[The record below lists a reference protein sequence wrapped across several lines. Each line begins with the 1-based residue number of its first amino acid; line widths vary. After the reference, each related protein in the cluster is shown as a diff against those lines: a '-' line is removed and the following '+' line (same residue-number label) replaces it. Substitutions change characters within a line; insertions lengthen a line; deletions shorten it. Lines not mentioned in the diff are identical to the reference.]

1 MDNIIEKYKLFI
13 DKNRRALLAIA
24 CFMLVTLAIY
34 ISSAI
39 YHQYNGWVIRASF
52 YGEPF
57 HGRRTSSGEVYDMNA
72 LTVAHR
78 TLPMGTRLK
87 VTNLKNG
94 RSVIV
99 RVNDRGPY
107 IWGRDLDLSVA
118 AAKRLK
124 MVKDGITKVRIEI
137 IK

>member
-1 MDNIIEKYKLFI
+1 MNNILEKYQLFI
-13 DKNRRALLAIA
+13 DKNRRFLLAIA
-24 CFMLVTLAIY
+24 SFVLIVLAIY
-34 ISSAI
+34 IASAI
-39 YHQYNGWVIRASF
+39 YHQYNGWVVRASF

-57 HGRRTSSGEVYDMNA
+57 HGRVTSSGKVYDMNA
-72 LTVAHR
+72 LTAAHR

-94 RSVIV
+94 CSVIV
-99 RVNDRGPY
+99 KINDRGPFM
-107 IWGRDLDLSVA
+107 WGRNIDLSVA

-137 IK
+137 VK

>member
-1 MDNIIEKYKLFI
+1 MDNIIERYQPFI
-13 DKNRRALLAIA
+13 DKNRRPLLAIA
-24 CFMLVTLAIY
+24 SFVLIVLAIY
-34 ISSAI
+34 IASAI
-39 YHQYNGWVIRASF
+39 YHQYNGWVLRASF

-57 HGRRTSSGEVYDMNA
+57 HGRVTSSGKVYDMNA
-72 LTVAHR
+72 LTAAHR

-94 RSVIV
+94 CSVIV
-99 RVNDRGPY
+99 KINDRGPFM
-107 IWGRDLDLSVA
+107 WGRNIDLSVA

-137 IK
+137 VK

>member
-1 MDNIIEKYKLFI
+1 MNNILEKYQLFI
-13 DKNRRALLAIA
+13 DKNRRFLLAIA
-24 CFMLVTLAIY
+24 SFVLIVLAIH
-34 ISSAI
+34 IASAI

-52 YGEPF
+52 YGRPF
-57 HGRRTSSGEVYDMNA
+57 HGRRTSCGEVYNMNA
-72 LTVAHR
+72 LTAAHR

-99 RVNDRGPY
+99 RINDRGPFM
-107 IWGRDLDLSVA
+107 WGRNIDLSVA
-118 AAKRLK
+118 AAKQLK

>member
-1 MDNIIEKYKLFI
+1 MNNILEKYQLFI
-13 DKNRRALLAIA
+13 DKNRRFLLAIA
-24 CFMLVTLAIY
+24 SFALIVLAIH
-34 ISSAI
+34 IASAI

-52 YGEPF
+52 YGRPF
-57 HGRRTSSGEVYDMNA
+57 HGRRTSCGEVYNMNA
-72 LTVAHR
+72 LTAAHR

-99 RVNDRGPY
+99 RINDRGPFM
-107 IWGRDLDLSVA
+107 WGRNIDLSVA
-118 AAKRLK
+118 AAKQLK